1 MTRVEAIQ
9 HNEKVIREVI
19 NALVEFKL
27 ADPYNLLI
35 NHKYAVEMISIYL
48 EAANVTRAMMN
59 MPKLVLYNVQDIDEE
74 D

>member
-27 ADPYNLLI
+27 ADPYNLLT